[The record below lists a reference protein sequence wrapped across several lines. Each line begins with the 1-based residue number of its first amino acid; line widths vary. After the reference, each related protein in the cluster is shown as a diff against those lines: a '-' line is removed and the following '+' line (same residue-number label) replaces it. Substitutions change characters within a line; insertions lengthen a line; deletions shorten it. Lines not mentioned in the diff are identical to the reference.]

1 MTTSSPGSLA
11 RQVWLSRL
19 QVVNWGVF
27 DGYHD
32 IRFSRTGTLI
42 TGASGSGKS
51 SLLDAVSL
59 AFLSAARRNFNASS
73 DSTTPGSKLGKRT
86 VDKYIRGLWGERQ
99 QPGERAKPMFLRGEG
114 PAWSAIAVTYTGSD
128 DTVITGLVLKWL
140 AAGADTD
147 ASSSYHFTRA
157 DADILD
163 LCNAW
168 RDKGYAK
175 AVFESAGWQGKR
187 DNERWYL
194 DRLYDAI
201 GIQGSTAALDL
212 LGKAKS
218 LKSVGGL
225 EQFVR
230 EYMLDIPA
238 SFTGIKD
245 SVDQITP
252 LVEARKALAVA
263 QKKRH
268 TLGDIE
274 DVHLRYVTEGAQ
286 LASIDVI
293 DMEMLRDWIDDQR
306 LTQIGP
312 EVERLDADIERIGAE
327 RDELSSQRG
336 IMIAKR
342 DELNARIASAG
353 GGIASLR
360 TELAQANERAQRIS
374 RDRGRYDQLLWD
386 MGYPAPDN
394 AADFESMRFESLAA
408 VDRITAELKSL
419 QHRLGNEE
427 GPRRRAA
434 QEQMQM
440 AREELTR
447 VERLRTALPANEDR
461 IRGEIARALGAPAKQ
476 LPYVSELMDL
486 KPEYALWRKAIEK
499 VLRTVGL
506 VLLVPDRYHA
516 AALRYVNDHNMRG
529 LVRIEHVPAG
539 GGPHIDPQVGTLG
552 ECLQITD
559 PRHECVRV
567 AAQLIA
573 SSGDYIRVGSPDE
586 FTHHR
591 RAVTMEG
598 LRKENERR
606 AVKDD
611 RKEIP
616 ASQYI
621 YQGNIEDKI
630 AALRFELDNATKE
643 FEASD
648 RAMNELHEKID
659 SLGTDR
665 QRWADLHSQFEQF
678 ADIDAESADDEVQ
691 RLQDQLVAL
700 EKANPDLV
708 KLQQQAEEYLE
719 QTLALSGRISAFE
732 QEEKQHDARRTRLLE
747 LQESLRPGVVGSQVR
762 ATLESYRPQLSA
774 VLDILEPAT
783 FRAELWRQIEK
794 DQDQL
799 REAVRRS
806 EKELQRII
814 EQFDQQ
820 FPEAIPNNSAN
831 LDEKIHDYVALCR
844 RIDDRELPLA
854 YDRMLRLITEQAP
867 TAALRLHQLAEEEA
881 ERIEEQIARVNLGL
895 GSVEF
900 NRGTRLTLHAD
911 PKHLTAVADLNERA
925 RRISSRAAAVS
936 ANDQQAIHDQYKD
949 ILELRNLLA
958 SDNAEARQ
966 WARDALDVRNRF
978 TLYCAERGA
987 TTDELLRTY
996 SNSGANSGGEQEKLM
1011 AFCLA
1016 GALSFNLADPITGD
1030 NRPVFSQLMLDEAFS
1045 KSDPVFAQQALLAF
1059 RKFGFQ
1065 LLIVAT
1071 VQNTTIIQPYI
1082 DSVVMVS
1089 KRDTPGKDPVAS
1101 TRVVTVSEF
1110 SEISHELAASSKTT
1124 GLAKL

>member
-1 MTTSSPGSLA
+1 MTTTSFAG

-19 QVVNWGVF
+19 QVINWGVF

-32 IRFSRTGTLI
+32 IRLSRTGTLI

-59 AFLSAARRNFNASS
+59 AFLSAKRRNFNASS
-73 DSTTPGSKLGKRT
+73 DSTAAGSNLGRRT

-99 QPGERAKPMFLRGEG
+99 QPGERAKPMYLRGEG
-114 PAWSAIAVTYTGSD
+114 PAWSAIAVTYTGND
-128 DTVITGLVLKWL
+128 DTVVTGLVLKWL
-140 AAGADTD
+140 AVGADSD
-147 ASSSYHFTRA
+147 ASSSHHLIRA

-163 LCNAW
+163 LCNTW

-175 AVFESAGWQGKR
+175 VVFESAGWQGKR

-201 GIQGSTAALDL
+201 GIQGSTAALQL

-230 EYMLDIPA
+230 EYMLDVPE

-245 SVDQITP
+245 AVDQITP
-252 LVEARKALAVA
+252 LVEARNALAVA
-263 QKKRH
+263 QKKRNI
-268 TLGDIE
+268 LGDIG
-274 DVHLRYVTEGAQ
+274 DIHQRYVTEGAQ
-286 LASIDVI
+286 LASIDVV
-293 DMEMLRDWIDDQR
+293 DLQMVRDWIDEQR
-306 LTQIGP
+306 LAQISP
-312 EVERLDADIERIGAE
+312 EVTRLDTEIDRIGTE
-327 RDELSSQRG
+327 HDELVSQRATA
-336 IMIAKR
+336 IAKR
-342 DELNARIASAG
+342 DELNARIESAG
-353 GGIASLR
+353 GGVASLR
-360 TELAQANERAQRIS
+360 TELAYANERAQRVS
-374 RDRGRYDQLLWD
+374 RDRSNYDQLLWD
-386 MGYPAPDN
+386 MGYPPPDD
-394 AADFESMRFESLAA
+394 AADFDAMRSESLTAIDRLTA
-408 VDRITAELKSL
+408 EQTVVRDRIAD
-419 QHRLGNEE
+419 EE

-434 QEQMQM
+434 KDQMQT
-440 AREELTR
+440 AREELIR
-447 VERLRTALPANEDR
+447 VERLRTALPASEER
-461 IRGEIARALGAPAKQ
+461 IRNEIAAALGAPAKQ
-476 LPYVSELMDL
+476 LPYVAELMDL
-486 KPEYALWRKAIEK
+486 NPEYALWRKAVEK
-499 VLRTVGL
+499 VLRAAGL

-529 LVRIEHVPAG
+529 LVRIEHVPAVSG
-539 GGPHIDPQVGTLG
+539 QYADPQAGTLG
-552 ECLQITD
+552 ECLQITE
-559 PRHECVRV
+559 PRHECARA
-567 AAQLIA
+567 AAQIVA
-573 SSGDYIRVGSPDE
+573 SSGDYTRVGSPAD
-586 FTHHR
+586 FTKYR

-598 LRKENERR
+598 LRKESERR

-630 AALRFELDNATKE
+630 AALRIELDRAAKE

-648 RAMNELHEKID
+648 RVMNELHTQIE
-659 SLGTDR
+659 SLGSDVR
-665 QRWADLHSQFEQF
+665 RWTELRSYKQF
-678 ADIDAESADDEVQ
+678 ADVDTSSADAEAQ
-691 RLQDQLVAL
+691 RLQDQLDAL
-700 EKANPDLV
+700 EAANPDLAE
-708 KLQQQAEEYLE
+708 LQQQAANYLK
-719 QTLALSGRISAFE
+719 QSHAMSGRITALE
-732 QEEKQHDARRTRLLE
+732 QEETRHDDRRTRLLE
-747 LQESLRPGVVGSQVR
+747 LQETLTPGAVGSQVR
-762 ATLESYRPQLSA
+762 ATLESYRAQLSTM
-774 VLDILEPAT
+774 LDILEPAP
-783 FRAELWRQIEK
+783 FRSELWRQIEK

-799 REAVRRS
+799 KEAVRRS
-806 EKELQRII
+806 EKELRRII
-814 EQFDQQ
+814 ELFDEQFR
-820 FPEAIPNNSAN
+820 EAIPNDSAN

-844 RIDDRELPLA
+844 RIDDRELPA
-854 YDRMLRLITEQAP
+854 AHDRMLRLITEQAP
-867 TAALRLHQLAEEEA
+867 TAVLRLHQLAEEEA

-911 PKHLTAVADLNERA
+911 PKRLAAVTDLNDRA
-925 RRISSRAAAVS
+925 RRISSRAADVS
-936 ANDQQAIHDQYKD
+936 ASDEKAIHDQYKD

-958 SDNAEARQ
+958 SDAAEARQ

-987 TTDELLRTY
+987 DTDELIRTY

-1016 GALSFNLADPITGD
+1016 GALSYNLADPTTGD

-1071 VQNTTIIQPYI
+1071 VQNTTTIQPYI

-1089 KRDTPGKDPVAS
+1089 KRDTPGQDPVAS

-1110 SEISHELAASSKTT
+1110 SDISQELTASAKTA
-1124 GLAKL
+1124 GLARL